1 MMASYVPSGASCT
14 NLMPSVMC
22 TFTRGSL
29 KPSAISGKNL
39 LEVSG
44 TILRQDQAFLVG
56 DLSHTSA
63 YDGGSFKVLAVQAFH
78 RRMPALSQTLLG
90 HCPFGLDICMAL
102 HCCMER
108 QSRAHSSISAR

>member
-29 KPSAISGKNL
+29 KPSAISGKNF

-44 TILRQDQAFLVG
+44 TILHQRRAFLCW
-56 DLSHTSA
+56 A
-63 YDGGSFKVLAVQAFH
+63 
-78 RRMPALSQTLLG
+78 PALY
-90 HCPFGLDICMAL
+90 
-102 HCCMER
+102 
-108 QSRAHSSISAR
+108 ISL

>member
-29 KPSAISGKNL
+29 KPSAISGKNF

-44 TILRQDQAFLVG
+44 TILHNRCGPGRWLAPYIS
-56 DLSHTSA
+56 LSLWESPLGCST
-63 YDGGSFKVLAVQAFH
+63 GSRKTLTVQILYWYH
-78 RRMPALSQTLLG
+78 
-90 HCPFGLDICMAL
+90 
-102 HCCMER
+102 
-108 QSRAHSSISAR
+108 